1 MIVTGQVS
9 THYCTNPISTSLS
22 HTHTRGYNYT
32 GSVDLCSTGAAYGVS
47 LPNAKFWLNIVP
59 RFAFCLLLFLH

>member
-22 HTHTRGYNYT
+22 HTHTHTR
-32 GSVDLCSTGAAYGVS
+32 L
-47 LPNAKFWLNIVP
+47 
-59 RFAFCLLLFLH
+59 